1 MHDTDRILYRG
12 YRSVVH
18 VRISQH
24 HVTKCRGFELM
35 TIGFFLSHGI
45 ASVIT
50 VRQPCIPVIEIAVLD
65 THELVRLT
73 TDIYTNV
80 ASSAFIVLE

>member
-1 MHDTDRILYRG
+1 
-12 YRSVVH
+12 
-18 VRISQH
+18 
-24 HVTKCRGFELM
+24 M